1 MPSSKKGKEEL
12 RCHTGCPALFLP
24 AFPSQ
29 RDHRQHSYTTIS
41 FTVGFWVR
49 SWSAI
54 SLALQAYIPDIP
66 TLDMTFSISDI
77 LGLAPVSQPL
87 LGFQLLSLPRISS
100 GDTVSR
106 LFSILFPFRVALKTG
121 DHYFGGSLGAPSQS
135 YSTSAPL
142 PRLQCWAEEWE
153 RKIPGGNSHEN
164 YSPHNYQPPPIIQ
177 DRKGNC

>member
-1 MPSSKKGKEEL
+1 MQELGLAKHHPQQPWDLVCCLQASWLQHPSWEAAGVPSSKKGKEEL
-12 RCHTGCPALFLP
+12 SCHTGCPALFLP

-49 SWSAI
+49 SWSVI

-87 LGFQLLSLPRISS
+87 LGFQLLSPPRISS
-100 GDTVSR
+100 GGIVSR
-106 LFSILFPFRVALKTG
+106 FFSILFPLRVAIT
-121 DHYFGGSLGAPSQS
+121 
-135 YSTSAPL
+135 T
-142 PRLQCWAEEWE
+142 
-153 RKIPGGNSHEN
+153 
-164 YSPHNYQPPPIIQ
+164 
-177 DRKGNC
+177 